1 MSVTTR
7 RERPYKARAI
17 LARCMRIS
25 KIRVGGD
32 NWHACLVISEL
43 AIQTQENRESCSV
56 DCGSPFYDNDR
67 CVGYRGTIST
77 NFEETSVILI
87 GDYTPYCSGDRHAL
101 SPQDAF
107 SCIFSSD
114 QIDVII
120 DPSAE
125 EIALFLGLLLLAGVY
140 RCKREATTELWSAD
154 RPELRILA
162 TMARNRFT
170 KILHYIRFHDTL
182 DGQLM
187 SFCGRCPCR
196 IDMKCKPGRCG
207 VNMWMLCDVRIWC
220 VNIYMRISD
229 PVTELLSTIFVAIS
243 DSAMPFMSTTNTR
256 LCQSCQQ
263 RILGYASHVDNEYS
277 AMPFMS
283 TTNTRLCTYVDN
295 EYSARPI
302 MAKLDTLPGAI
313 RPRRKK
319 SMLTSYVPKKG
330 RAKLLSSQHYG
341 YCVSGEE
348 TNFKPQMI
356 FDYNN
361 SKGAVDANSYVL
373 HRTQFPVYH
382 ARKNHERKTLFI
394 KELSLQMK
402 RPEWVLG
409 QQPIGPTSEED
420 IFKGRNDSNL
430 PCPEASYRT
439 CIQFI
444 CQMHTVKVETRFC
457 IECPVTNE
465 E

>member
-1 MSVTTR
+1 MSQHV
-7 RERPYKARAI
+7 
-17 LARCMRIS
+17 
-25 KIRVGGD
+25 
-32 NWHACLVISEL
+32 NEL
-43 AIQTQENRESCSV
+43 FSQVAQFQTQENRESCSV

-67 CVGYRGTIST
+67 SVGYRGTIST

-125 EIALFLGLLLLAGVY
+125 EIASFLGLLLLAGVY

-220 VNIYMRISD
+220 VNIYMSKIGQKPER
-229 PVTELLSTIFVAIS
+229 EQGKRRLGYAIHVNNEY
-243 DSAMPFMSTTNTR
+243 SAMPVMSTTNTR
-256 LCQSCQQ
+256 LCQSCRQ
-263 RILGYASHVDNEYS
+263 RILGYAIHVNNEYS
-277 AMPFMS
+277 AIPLMS
-283 TTNTRLCTYVDN
+283 TTNTRLDPSWQRWILFRAPFGRDAKRVFCTV
-295 EYSARPI
+295 
-302 MAKLDTLPGAI
+302 PGTFYAHI
-313 RPRRKK
+313 LCSQEGTRQ
-319 SMLTSYVPKKG
+319 VI
-330 RAKLLSSQHYG
+330 LSSQHYG

-382 ARKNHERKTLFI
+382 TRKNHERKTLFI

-430 PCPEASYRT
+430 PCFEASYRT